1 MRQFLVR
8 SVNLLLIA
16 AILVGYQG
24 QALGRAAAVSAHQE
38 MEAAAAELAAQYE
51 REAQAESEA
60 AEPSRGAY
68 ADGDWEGTAEG
79 FGGPI
84 TVLVNV
90 SEGSVTDIQVV
101 SAEGEDPAYF
111 ATAQEVLPAMV
122 QAQSAEV
129 DTVSG
134 ATFSSTGLIQA
145 TANALEAAQ

>member
-84 TVLVNV
+84 TVRV
-90 SEGSVTDIQVV
+90 SVSDGSVTDIQVV